1 MVDWKISIWPTGKE
15 PCPGQTR
22 SIPQSPLDLKSS
34 KMPKPRNKY
43 QCPCCDYFTLPGRGG
58 FTICP
63 VCFWEDEIDD
73 TGFSGF
79 DIPEYLD
86 RISSANS
93 SLTLRQARANFLKLG
108 ACEARMIPH
117 VFNES
122 ERNKLRLARRDLN
135 GKLLQ

>member
-1 MVDWKISIWPTGKE
+1 MLFRS
-15 PCPGQTR
+15 
-22 SIPQSPLDLKSS
+22 SIPQATLDLKSS
-34 KMPKPRNKY
+34 DMPKPKNKY

-63 VCFWEDEIDD
+63 VCFLEDEDNGV
-73 TGFSGF
+73 TGFE
-79 DIPEYLD
+79 IPKDLD
-86 RISSANS
+86 RKSSANS
-93 SLTLRQARANFLKLG
+93 SLTLRQARANFLELG

-135 GKLLQ
+135 GKVLQ